1 MENFK
6 ILTNNISI
14 ENYRH
19 IRKLCG
25 LSEKTEAASKIGL
38 GNTIFSISIL
48 NNTQFIGMGRIIGDN
63 GTFAQIVDIC
73 VHPDYQ
79 GKGLGKTI
87 MEHLMQYVNK
97 LPKSCYVSL
106 IADGNA
112 KHLYEK
118 FGFKVV
124 EPESVGMALKIE

>member
-6 ILTNNISI
+6 VLTNNISI
-14 ENYRH
+14 DDYRNM
-19 IRKLCG
+19 RKLCG

-38 GNTIFSISIL
+38 GNTTFSISIL
-48 NNTQFIGMGRIIGDN
+48 DSTQLIGMGRIIGDN

-73 VHPDYQ
+73 VHPNYQ
-79 GKGLGKTI
+79 GKGLEKTI
-87 MEHLMQYVNK
+87 MEHLMEYVNK

-118 FGFKVV
+118 FGFEVV
-124 EPESVGMALKIE
+124 EPQFVGMALKIE